1 MSESSPDKLGLEVIS
16 RTAQL
21 SPVQTATLVCQLRI
35 QSCSFKTKSRVLVCF
50 VPSAWAIVGTKYL
63 FYEIPLFR
71 SEWFTHPCHFSL
83 SSCVHIIQGLVYKNP
98 YCRGGKYSWC
108 CDHADSTNQSC
119 WPFTLSSTVTNNP
132 PRPRCPAA
140 PSNRSTPAV
149 TVTLM
154 SRPHHLGKGYAW
166 LVILPPFFISFV
178 LRLRK
183 RSQTLPTSLPQ
194 LSRGDRGQGHL
205 SSSHSQH

>member
-1 MSESSPDKLGLEVIS
+1 M
-16 RTAQL
+16 
-21 SPVQTATLVCQLRI
+21 
-35 QSCSFKTKSRVLVCF
+35 
-50 VPSAWAIVGTKYL
+50 
-63 FYEIPLFR
+63 
-71 SEWFTHPCHFSL
+71 
-83 SSCVHIIQGLVYKNP
+83 YKNP

-154 SRPHHLGKGYAW
+154 SRPHHLGKGYSW
-166 LVILPPFFISFV
+166 LVIFPPFFISFV

-194 LSRGDRGQGHL
+194 LSQGGQGTGSPFLL
-205 SSSHSQH
+205 SLPTLGLSCHSLGHIRIPIYSMGTMVLPLTAFKFFCRKRGISTAGK